1 MVVEV
6 GPEIEQFILQI
17 CTRPEQ
23 HVIQIFASNGANEPF
38 HEGMRQGN
46 VGDGLDFCHLQDP
59 QIGLPLVELIERIMV
74 GAEVLWQPAL
84 TSNGAAEHATECDN
98 IDRAGMDAETNDPS
112 RVLIH
117 NHQDPESARLPTQSG
132 TDPYSRGSLSCG
144 RGQSARKA
152 RPGLYPGQW

>member
-1 MVVEV
+1 MGSMVVEV

-38 HEGMRQGN
+38 HERMRQGN
-46 VGDGLDFCHLQDP
+46 VGDGLDFCHLQDA

-84 TSNGAAEHATECDN
+84 TSNGAAKHVIEPATPPLLTFPWILRKVGCYHAHHENHPSAAISCSSDDASPLCGSN
-98 IDRAGMDAETNDPS
+98 DRQGPRT
-112 RVLIH
+112 
-117 NHQDPESARLPTQSG
+117 PTG
-132 TDPYSRGSLSCG
+132 AL
-144 RGQSARKA
+144 
-152 RPGLYPGQW
+152 

>member
-1 MVVEV
+1 MGAMVVEV

-38 HEGMRQGN
+38 HERMRQGN
-46 VGDGLDFCHLQDP
+46 VGDGLDFCHFQDP
-59 QIGLPLVELIERIMV
+59 QIGLPLVELIKRIMV

-84 TSNGAAEHATECDN
+84 TSNGAVEHATECDP
-98 IDRAGMDAETNDPS
+98 IDRTGLDAEANDPA

-117 NHQDPESARLPTQSG
+117 NDQDPVGPQGYRLAAEQIHTPQAVYRVTQESQP
-132 TDPYSRGSLSCG
+132 
-144 RGQSARKA
+144 
-152 RPGLYPGQW
+152 